1 MVAKERVL
9 LMVVMV
15 ASCYSVMSRSIVNCS
30 EMVSENTILFME
42 RILLRQVYIFP
53 FLSTV

>member
-30 EMVSENTILFME
+30 VVSEKTILFME